1 VETEGG
7 VLSLPLDASLRT
19 RFRPSVMTRKLPPV
33 AAFGHALSS
42 VRDNIGMAFRLA
54 LPWYAI
60 VVPLTIGLYLVLSLA
75 SGGKP
80 EESPILNF
88 WTTLVAGAVA
98 LLSASS
104 IATNWHRYI
113 LRDEVPRGREIL
125 RIDALVLR
133 YFGNMLLIMLA
144 VLAAMTIIAVPLTL
158 PAALVGLPGIGVF
171 LMAVVG
177 LPAAGVLF
185 LRLAVKLPAIA
196 LGRTD
201 FHVREAWKA
210 SEGNNLAILGLF
222 VLNLMIAVLIIAA
235 VLVLHAIFS
244 LFGPAIGMAVE
255 IGAQV
260 AGNWIL
266 TILGI
271 TVLTSLYGFLVENRD
286 F

>member
-1 VETEGG
+1 
-7 VLSLPLDASLRT
+7 
-19 RFRPSVMTRKLPPV
+19 
-33 AAFGHALSS
+33 
-42 VRDNIGMAFRLA
+42 MAFRLA

-60 VVPLTIGLYLVLSLA
+60 VVPLTLGLTLVLTLA

-80 EESPILNF
+80 EESPALNF
-88 WTTLVAGAVA
+88 WITLAAGAVA

-104 IATNWHRYI
+104 IAVNWHRYI

-144 VLAAMTIIAVPLTL
+144 VLAAITIIAIPLTL
-158 PAALVGLPGIGVF
+158 PPALVGLPGLGVF
-171 LMAVVG
+171 LTAVVAIPVSG
-177 LPAAGVLF
+177 ILF

-201 FHVREAWKA
+201 FHMREAWKA
-210 SEGNNLAILGLF
+210 SEGNTFAMLGLF
-222 VLNLMIAVLIIAA
+222 LLNLFIALAIIAA
-235 VLVLHAIFS
+235 VLVLNAIFS
-244 LFGPAIGMAVE
+244 LFGSVVGMAVE
-255 IGAQV
+255 IAAQL